1 MDRST
6 TREPDLY
13 TIGQHAKLLGYSQR
27 TVENRIAAG
36 SWPARTIKLGGR
48 RLVPRSEHERI
59 LREAMARAG
68 FGGQEQEEEEEAVV
82 LDVRR
87 GPGRPRAAARG

>member
-6 TREPDLY
+6 TREPDAY
-13 TIGQHAKLLGYSQR
+13 TIGEHARLLGYSQR

-36 SWPARTIKLGGR
+36 NWPARTIKLGGR

-59 LREAMARAG
+59 LREAMERAG
-68 FGGQEQEEEEEAVV
+68 FGGGGQEQEVV

-87 GPGRPRAAARG
+87 GPGRPRAAARGRD